1 MSWIE
6 PIFDRIKGDVLKV
19 QTYDTIGF
27 KYLSDEQK
35 SEWMNGLKGALN
47 FKDLNRI
54 ENNMEFLANLYEIEN
69 MNFKTNWSYIDI
81 PSRLDFQ
88 RIVDNLKVLVNRGK
102 ALKTTPKIPD
112 LPLNSYQKINDLE
125 KILYDL
131 YWVYENES
139 LAFARNDER
148 FKSELYS
155 NDNITII

>member
-1 MSWIE
+1 MPWIE
-6 PIFDRIKGDVLKV
+6 PIFDRTSDDVLKV

-27 KYLSDEQK
+27 KYLSNEQK
-35 SEWMNGLKGALN
+35 IEWMNGLKGALN

-54 ENNMEFLANLYEIEN
+54 ENNMEFFANLYEIEN
-69 MNFKTNWSYIDI
+69 MNFKTNWSYADI

-102 ALKTTPKIPD
+102 VLKTTPKIPD

-131 YWVYENES
+131 YWVYENGS
-139 LAFARNDER
+139 LAFARNDEK

>member
-1 MSWIE
+1 
-6 PIFDRIKGDVLKV
+6 
-19 QTYDTIGF
+19 
-27 KYLSDEQK
+27 
-35 SEWMNGLKGALN
+35 
-47 FKDLNRI
+47 
-54 ENNMEFLANLYEIEN
+54 MEFLANLYEIEN

-102 ALKTTPKIPD
+102 ALKTTPEIPE

-125 KILYDL
+125 KILYNL

-155 NDNITII
+155 NDDITII

>member
-6 PIFDRIKGDVLKV
+6 PIFDRTSDDVLKV

-54 ENNMEFLANLYEIEN
+54 ENNMEFLTNLYEIEN

-102 ALKTTPKIPD
+102 
-112 LPLNSYQKINDLE
+112 
-125 KILYDL
+125 
-131 YWVYENES
+131 V
-139 LAFARNDER
+139 
-148 FKSELYS
+148 
-155 NDNITII
+155 

>member
-1 MSWIE
+1 MSWIK
-6 PIFDRIKGDVLKV
+6 PIFNRNSNDVLKV

-27 KYLSDEQK
+27 QYLSDEQK
-35 SEWMNGLKGALN
+35 QEWMGGLKGALN
-47 FKDLNRI
+47 FNDLNRI

-69 MNFKTNWSYIDI
+69 MNFKTNWSCIDI

-88 RIVDNLKVLVNRGK
+88 RIVVNLKVLE
-102 ALKTTPKIPD
+102 TTPKIPD

-131 YWVYENES
+131 YWVYENGS
-139 LAFARNDER
+139 LAFARNDEK

>member
-6 PIFDRIKGDVLKV
+6 PVFDRTSNDVLKV

-27 KYLSDEQK
+27 KYLSNEQK
-35 SEWMNGLKGALN
+35 IEWMNGLKGALN

-69 MNFKTNWSYIDI
+69 INFKTNWSYIDI
-81 PSRLDFQ
+81 SSRLDFQ

-102 ALKTTPKIPD
+102 ALKTTPEIPE
-112 LPLNSYQKINDLE
+112 LPLNFYQKINDLE

-155 NDNITII
+155 NDNITVI